1 MQVLWG
7 RSKNSFEILSSRGK
21 LERAEASVLVFRGH
35 LSTNFHTW
43 WKLNQFIPRL
53 AMGKCFSSP
62 AALPPLADIYWE
74 KNIRYSKCRPDV
86 KSGRRAKISICRMPF
101 SSYGGCVEEVAM
113 SHGNLNRLRKPHP
126 LSYAFLLGIC
136 RTGVFSL
143 SSQ

>member
-1 MQVLWG
+1 MCRYSGEGLKTPLRFYPAVVNWSVRKLRCWFLEDTPLLAVETT
-7 RSKNSFEILSSRGK
+7 SVYTPTSNGK
-21 LERAEASVLVFRGH
+21 R
-35 LSTNFHTW
+35 
-43 WKLNQFIPRL
+43 
-53 AMGKCFSSP
+53 FSSP
-62 AALPPLADIYWE
+62 AALPPLAGIYWE

-126 LSYAFLLGIC
+126 LSYAFLLRIC